1 MNSSASRYID
11 AIRRCGLP
19 RGKRMY
25 DITIIG
31 AGIAG
36 CYIARELARYKL
48 SIALL
53 DRENDVSDGQTKAN
67 SAIIHAGYDAHVDT
81 LMGKLNAR
89 GNPMFD
95 RVCEELDV
103 PLQRTG
109 SLVLAFDDEQLPI
122 LRELYENGSALDIP
136 GLEILSPSET
146 KRIEPNVVDSI
157 KGSLYA
163 ETAGIIGP
171 WELAIA
177 LTENAIDNGA
187 DLKLNHEVTAIEK
200 LDEGFVIRTGGGDVE
215 SRYVINAAG
224 LYADV
229 INDMVAEPFFEI
241 NPKRGQYYL
250 LDKNAGGLVNTVVFQ
265 CPTKAGKGVL
275 VSPTV
280 HGNVIV
286 GPDAEN
292 LESRE
297 DVRTTGNRLEYV
309 REMAAKSIKDIP
321 YHYNITTFAGI
332 RAEPSTKDF
341 IVAESKNV
349 KGFINV
355 AGIKSPG
362 LSSSPAI
369 AEDVVEIVREIAGGL
384 EEKPD
389 FNPRRRPL
397 ARFHELSD
405 SEKAELI
412 RENPRF
418 GRIVCRCETVT
429 EGELI
434 DVIHRSCGA
443 RTVDGVK
450 RRARPGTGRCQ
461 GGFCSPRVIE
471 ILARELGVDLSDIT
485 KDSERSYILTGRTKG
500 GSVAEQQARG
510 EQHATL

>member
-1 MNSSASRYID
+1 
-11 AIRRCGLP
+11 
-19 RGKRMY
+19 MY
-25 DITIIG
+25 DVTIIG

-36 CYIARELARYKL
+36 CFIARELSRYKL
-48 SIALL
+48 KIALL

-67 SAIIHAGYDAHVDT
+67 SAIVHAGYDAHVDT
-81 LMGKLNAR
+81 LMGRLNAR

-103 PLQRTG
+103 PLKRIG
-109 SLVLAFDDEQLPI
+109 SLVLAFEDAELPT
-122 LRELYENGSALDIP
+122 LRELYDNGRALEIP
-136 GLEILSPSET
+136 GLEILSPTET
-146 KRIEPNVVDSI
+146 RRIEPNVVDTI

-163 ETAGIIGP
+163 ETGGIVGP

-177 LTENAIDNGA
+177 LAENAVDNGVE
-187 DLKLNHEVTAIEK
+187 LKLNHEVTSIDAF
-200 LDEGFVIRTGGGDVE
+200 DDGFRVSTTQGELE

-224 LYADV
+224 LYSDK
-229 INDMVAEPFFEI
+229 INNMVAKPFFEI
-241 NPKRGQYYL
+241 NPKRGQYFL
-250 LDKNAGGLVNTVVFQ
+250 LDKNADGLVNTVVFQ

-292 LESRE
+292 LENRE
-297 DVRTTGNRLEYV
+297 DVRTTGNRLQFV
-309 REMAAKSIKDIP
+309 KEMAAKSIKDIP

-341 IVAESKNV
+341 IIAESEDV

-369 AEDVVEIVREIAGGL
+369 AEEVVKIVDRIAGGL
-384 EEKPD
+384 EPNSEFD
-389 FNPRRRPL
+389 PRRRPMP
-397 ARFHELSD
+397 RFAELSD
-405 SEKAELI
+405 QEKAALV

-429 EGELI
+429 EGELL

-471 ILARELGVDLSDIT
+471 ILARELGVDLSEIK

-500 GSVAEQQARG
+500 SSATQAQLQG

>member
-1 MNSSASRYID
+1 
-11 AIRRCGLP
+11 
-19 RGKRMY
+19 MY
-25 DITIIG
+25 DVTIIG

-36 CYIARELARYKL
+36 CFIARELSRYKL
-48 SIALL
+48 NVALL

-67 SAIIHAGYDAHVDT
+67 SAIVHAGYDAHVDT
-81 LMGKLNAR
+81 VMGKLNAR

-95 RVCEELDV
+95 QVCEELDV
-103 PLQRTG
+103 PLKRIG
-109 SLVLAFDDEQLPI
+109 SLVLTFEDAELPT
-122 LRELYENGSALDIP
+122 LRELYDNGRALGIP
-136 GLEILSPSET
+136 GLEILSPTET
-146 KRIEPNVVDSI
+146 RRIEPNVVDSI

-163 ETAGIIGP
+163 ETAGIVGP

-177 LTENAIDNGA
+177 LAENAIDNGVE
-187 DLKLNHEVTAIEK
+187 LKLNHEVTAIAAFH
-200 LDEGFVIRTGGGDVE
+200 DGFRISTTQGEVE

-224 LYADV
+224 LYADK
-229 INDMVAEPFFEI
+229 INNMVAKPFFEI
-241 NPKRGQYYL
+241 NPKRGQYFL
-250 LDKNAGGLVNTVVFQ
+250 LDKNADGLVNTVVFQ

-292 LESRE
+292 LENRE
-297 DVRTTGNRLEYV
+297 DVRTTGNRLRFV
-309 REMAAKSIKDIP
+309 KEMAAKSIKDIP

-341 IVAESKNV
+341 IIAESQDA

-369 AEDVVEIVREIAGGL
+369 AEEVVQILDRIAGGL
-384 EEKPD
+384 EADPEFD
-389 FNPRRRPL
+389 PRRRPL
-397 ARFHELSD
+397 ARFAELSD
-405 SEKAELI
+405 QQKAALV

-429 EGELI
+429 EGELL

-471 ILARELGVDLSDIT
+471 ILARELGVDLSEIK

-500 GSVAEQQARG
+500 SSAPQALLQG